1 MPRLKKDQY
10 RENFE
15 LTLEIDVSSGV
26 AETVQEQN
34 NGWYVPTVVFIPMS
48 DVIYNDVLSS
58 YRASLLDMWK
68 NGHLTEDTVLAFV
81 QREIPHWLNSFR
93 NKTFCSNFI
102 CYVKTI
108 FESSMN
114 NGNDLRPNL

>member
-68 NGHLTEDTVLAFV
+68 NGHLTEETVLAFV

-93 NKTFCSNFI
+93 NKTFCSNF
-102 CYVKTI
+102 KTI